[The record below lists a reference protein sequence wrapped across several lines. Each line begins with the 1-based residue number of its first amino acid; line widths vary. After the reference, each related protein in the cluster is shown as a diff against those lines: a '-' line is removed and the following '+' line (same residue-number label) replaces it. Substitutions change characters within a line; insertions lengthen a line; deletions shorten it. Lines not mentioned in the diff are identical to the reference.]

1 MVPNRPK
8 GHVTRF
14 VKQLDAKGCA
24 KPWPN
29 ANAASDLQPSTIHR
43 DAQPSGQESSLH
55 NGADYECSGQE
66 PRRSP
71 VRPISSDPGPKRDSD
86 LEAVVPSQP

>member
-1 MVPNRPK
+1 MVTMGK
-8 GHVTRF
+8 
-14 VKQLDAKGCA
+14 VKR
-24 KPWPN
+24 KPGRN
-29 ANAASDLQPSTIHR
+29 ANAASVLQPSTSHR

-71 VRPISSDPGPKRDSD
+71 VRPISSDPDPKRDSD